1 MKIYTGTSGFGYK
14 EWKGNFYP
22 EKISGK
28 KMLAYYSS
36 RLETVEINN
45 TFYRMPTANMLK
57 SWAEQ
62 VPKGFLFAIK
72 APQVITHIK
81 RLQNV
86 GEETRF
92 FLGSISTLGNKLGC
106 ALFQF
111 PASFHEDLKLLQ
123 GFLDLIPPKIPCAF
137 DFRSSSWLNPGT
149 YALLS
154 KRKFCLGIEDTDEK
168 PITGIT
174 SIAPWGYFR
183 MRRADYTS
191 SGLEECAEKV
201 LSQEWKKA
209 FVFFKHED
217 DAAAKGP
224 QLAMSFRD
232 LVNQPQV

>member
-1 MKIYTGTSGFGYK
+1 MKIYTGTSGFGYT

-22 EKISGK
+22 DKISGK

-45 TFYRMPTANMLK
+45 TFYRMPTANVVK
-57 SWAEQ
+57 SWTEQ

-86 GEETRF
+86 GQETRY
-92 FLGSISTLGNKLGC
+92 FLGAISILGRKLGC
-106 ALFQF
+106 VLFQF
-111 PASFHEDLKLLQ
+111 PASFHEDLKLLK
-123 GFLDLIPPKIPCAF
+123 GFLGLIPPKIPCAF
-137 DFRSSSWLNPGT
+137 DFRSASWLNPGT

-154 KRKFCLGIEDTDEK
+154 KNKFCLGIEDTDEN
-168 PITGIT
+168 PIKDIVST
-174 SIAPWGYFR
+174 APWGYLR
-183 MRRADYTS
+183 LRRSDYAPT
-191 SGLEECAEKV
+191 GLKVCAEKV

-217 DAAAKGP
+217 DAAARGAELAIRFRNLVK
-224 QLAMSFRD
+224 QL
-232 LVNQPQV
+232 V